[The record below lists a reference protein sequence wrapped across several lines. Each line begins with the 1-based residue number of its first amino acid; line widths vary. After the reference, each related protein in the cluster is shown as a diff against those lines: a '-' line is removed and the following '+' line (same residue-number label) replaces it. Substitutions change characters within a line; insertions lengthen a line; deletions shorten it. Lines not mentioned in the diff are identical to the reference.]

1 MGILLDIGL
10 VVIVL
15 VCVVF
20 GYKRGFF
27 KSITSF
33 IGAALALFLAWTL
46 GGLIAKVMYQG
57 IFRGVLVDRV
67 SQILSNDVMESVP
80 EQTANII
87 QALPGFLRNTLH
99 NVGITPAQIE
109 NNLAIKSGNVAET
122 TADILSP
129 AVIWLLQLLLTVV
142 LFLILLVFV
151 RLAVKLLGNIFRW
164 PVLRQAD
171 GIAGAVF
178 GIFKGIVY
186 VFLACVL
193 LQLVMPLTGSSAVS
207 VKKALDSSYICRFI
221 FMYNPITSWFV

>member
-10 VVIVL
+10 VIIVL
-15 VCVVF
+15 ICVVF
-20 GYKRGFF
+20 GYKKGFF

-33 IGAALALFLAWTL
+33 IGAALAMFLAWTL
-46 GGLIAKVMYQG
+46 GGLIANAMYQG
-57 IFRGVLVDRV
+57 IFRGMLADQI
-67 SQILSNDVMESVP
+67 SQVLSNGTLGSIQ
-80 EQTANII
+80 EQTASII
-87 QALPGFLRNTLH
+87 QALPDFLRNTLH
-99 NVGITPAQIE
+99 NMGITSSQIE
-109 NNLAIKSGNVAET
+109 NNLATKNAAVAET

-129 AVIWLLQLLLTVV
+129 AVIWLLQLLLTVI
-142 LFLILLVFV
+142 LFFILFVFV

-178 GIFKGIVY
+178 GIFKGIIY

-193 LQLVMPLTGSSAVS
+193 LYLIMPLTGSSAAS
-207 VKKALDSSYICRFI
+207 VKQVLNSSYICRFI